1 MAENVEI
8 GNVGGNGVASEI
20 TLARLTATM
29 ELMAKKKGVNPA
41 DITKKMQQVM
51 DASSKIIKEN
61 NKATQDQTSEV
72 KKSTTSLNKFSR
84 TLAGITG
91 SIFGSLGTSISG
103 FAGALTKGS
112 DQLEDY
118 AKRRDISIEKAEKWL
133 GPNLN

>member
-8 GNVGGNGVASEI
+8 GNVGGDGVASEI

-61 NKATQDQTSEV
+61 N
-72 KKSTTSLNKFSR
+72 
-84 TLAGITG
+84 
-91 SIFGSLGTSISG
+91 
-103 FAGALTKGS
+103 
-112 DQLEDY
+112 
-118 AKRRDISIEKAEKWL
+118 RRYTRS
-133 GPNLN
+133 N